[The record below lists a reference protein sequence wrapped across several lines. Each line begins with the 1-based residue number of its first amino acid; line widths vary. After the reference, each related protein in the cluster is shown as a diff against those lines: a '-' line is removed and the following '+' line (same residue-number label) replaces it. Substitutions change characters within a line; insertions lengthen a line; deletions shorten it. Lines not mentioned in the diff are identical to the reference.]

1 MNNLRLSIEKIFRG
15 AIKSFYRFPASILS
29 AIVISITAIVR
40 IRMDWEV
47 QETYNFLF
55 NSIQLSFLLGAVFSM
70 AAVALDEIKSE
81 KKSSSF
87 LMANVSGIVLAII
100 SFLLLYF
107 FGGRAFENDIYALSG
122 IATARITVA
131 IFISIV
137 AFIYIISKS
146 KPVDSFSDSF
156 FITHK
161 AFIISAIYG
170 LVIMGGVSGVLGAFQ
185 TLLYKDMSYNIYQY
199 LGVAVGL
206 LTYTIFLGYFP
217 SLRDT
222 DNKEEVSIIEE
233 QPRFI
238 FVLFGYILVP
248 IIMALTIVLLLWT
261 IRVIVSGADVSFIRL
276 SSIASTY
283 VIIGIWLHIM
293 VAKHNT
299 KIAEF
304 YKRAYPFAGV
314 LILIFEA
321 WALFVQLNKFGL
333 KTEEYSFTMIWI
345 FAAISVMLLILLK
358 EKSYR
363 KIAIT
368 AIVISIIWVLPV
380 IGYEDITFNSQV
392 KRLDRILVDEGFLK
406 EDNIVIPVNEV
417 ERVKK
422 GEITDAVDFISD
434 SEKTNTPIWFNKSLS
449 DDIAFEKT
457 FGFQKTYGIYPDE
470 DDYMGSDY
478 TLKTEIIDIS
488 DYLLSLNINTNETN
502 YSSASFESEDGIY
515 EIKLEDIEFGIPKL
529 TAKLDDDIIIEEDL
543 EKYLLNLLDEHPQ
556 EANRSNELPFDDMS
570 LILQGGNLEV
580 LLIFDNISVYYYESE
595 DRTDYYINL
604 EAIYIKYK

>member
-1 MNNLRLSIEKIFRG
+1 MNNLRSGIEKIFKG
-15 AIKSFYRFPASILS
+15 SGKSFSRFPAAILS
-29 AIVISITAIVR
+29 AIIIAVVAIMK
-40 IRMDWEV
+40 IGMAWEV
-47 QETYNFLF
+47 RQSYSLLF
-55 NSIQLSFLLGAVFSM
+55 DSIQLSFLLGGVFSM
-70 AAVALDEIKSE
+70 AAVALEEIKHE
-81 KKSSSF
+81 NKSGSF
-87 LMANVSGIVLAII
+87 LISNISGIALAII

-107 FGGRAFENDIYALSG
+107 FGGNLSERGIYYLSS
-122 IATARITVA
+122 ISVARITA
-131 IFISIV
+131 GIFISIIG
-137 AFIYIISKS
+137 FIYIISKS
-146 KPVDSFSDSF
+146 KVIDGFSDSF
-156 FITHK
+156 FIFHK
-161 AFIISAIYG
+161 AFVISAIYG

-293 VAKHNT
+293 VANHNT

-556 EANRSNELPFDDMS
+556 EANRSNELPFEDMS